1 MQQDFVK
8 PLLEGQRFNE
18 HSIPLELLKDF
29 AALEEMLIAV
39 AKWQYLQDYPERKR
53 VLRNFSSGLELR
65 LAQVEEG
72 SAIAAI
78 VLSFSSLVAP
88 HNTTYF
94 ERARS
99 QIVEAIASA
108 AEGRQ
113 PQLPQPFLAYF
124 DRVGRGLREDE
135 SMTFDRGTAPPA
147 RLTPTVR
154 KRLIESAHINE
165 WTEDVMLRGRV
176 CEFDAGRGSFELELR
191 DGSKVTAPLHEQ
203 HRSAVLDALK
213 SYSDNEYILVQ
224 AIALKDR
231 GSRLKS
237 IQTVEQISELDP
249 LDVAFRL
256 DELVQ
261 LKAGWLNGKGQGFDR
276 GQLNRLATQFDRHYP
291 DELPLPHLYP
301 TAEGGVQ
308 AEWSIGD
315 WEISLEIDLESMKS
329 EYQAFNI
336 ANRSATERPLD
347 LVLETD
353 WQVLSEQIASIEKAS
368 A

>member
-1 MQQDFVK
+1 MQQDFLK
-8 PLLEGQRFNE
+8 PLLTGQRFNE

-39 AKWQYLQDYPERKR
+39 AKWQYLEDYPERKR

-78 VLSFSSLVAP
+78 VLSFSTLVAP

-94 ERARS
+94 ERARG

-113 PQLPQPFLAYF
+113 PQLPQHFLAYF
-124 DRVGRGLREDE
+124 DRVGRGLRDDE
-135 SMTFDRGTAPPA
+135 SMTFDRGSATPA
-147 RLTPTVR
+147 RLTPSVR
-154 KRLIESAHINE
+154 KRLIESAHISE
-165 WTEDVMLRGRV
+165 WTDEVMLRGRV

-213 SYSDNEYILVQ
+213 SYPDNEFILVQ

-231 GSRLKS
+231 GSKLKA

-256 DELVQ
+256 DDLAQ
-261 LKAGWLNGKGQGFDR
+261 LKNGWLNGKGQGFDR
-276 GQLNRLATQFDRHYP
+276 AHLSRLATQFDRHYP

-308 AEWSIGD
+308 AEWSLGD
-315 WEISLEIDLESMKS
+315 WEISLEIDVESLKS
-329 EYQAFNI
+329 RFQAFNI
-336 ANRSATERPLD
+336 ASREDTESTLD
-347 LVLETD
+347 LLLEAD
-353 WQVLSEQIASIEKAS
+353 WRILSDQVATIEKAS